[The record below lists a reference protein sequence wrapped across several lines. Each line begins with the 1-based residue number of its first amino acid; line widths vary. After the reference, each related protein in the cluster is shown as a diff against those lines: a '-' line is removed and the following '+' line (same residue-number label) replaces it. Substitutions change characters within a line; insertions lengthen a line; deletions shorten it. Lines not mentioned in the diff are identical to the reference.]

1 MKKFNK
7 ILILMVIVS
16 LILSLS
22 GCRQADRVSRN
33 LSQEA
38 DNFNVLRKLSVINQR
53 TDTLLFTM
61 TGNFSIGHS
70 NGELTITGENAD
82 GTYYKHFVYLSN
94 EITYIVED
102 LGKTSVNKHKYEINF
117 NPNMIIPF
125 EGVIID

>member
-1 MKKFNK
+1 MKKIK
-7 ILILMVIVS
+7 TVLMLMVVVLFI
-16 LILSLS
+16 LS
-22 GCRQADRVSRN
+22 GCTQADRVSRN

-61 TGNFSIGHS
+61 SGNFSIGHS
-70 NGELTITGENAD
+70 NGELTVTGENAD

-102 LGKTSVNKHKYEINF
+102 LGKTPVNKYKYEINF

-125 EGVIID
+125 EGTIID